1 MDSPSLPAPWS
12 RRAFVARAAAVAG
25 LGVAGPDAWMASLLA
40 QAQAPPC
47 AALPPGDLLRLLPLF
62 AAGAADV
69 PTGTLVG
76 GNGLD
81 ARLYTDLSPL
91 TPKTLVTATDDVFV
105 RTAAPPAIDTTAARW
120 TVAVQD
126 LAGRTLGAVTAAELI
141 KTAVSRG
148 PHLIE
153 CAGNSNPQNFG
164 LMSAPTWDG
173 VPLAALLARWP
184 RPAGATA
191 LLVSGRD
198 HDNAESTRSLPGAS
212 WVLPV
217 DRLTADGA
225 FLATGMNGAPLTA
238 HHGAPVR
245 LVVPGWYGCAWI
257 KWVDELRWVGADAPS
272 TTQMLEFAFR
282 THQTNQGGIPERAAD
297 YEAPEIDTAAMPIR
311 VEQRR
316 VGGRLVYDVVGLVWG
331 GARPVD
337 QLLIRVESRDRGT
350 PVRVCPAP
358 SNTATWALWTYRWTP
373 DAPGYYDITLKAADP
388 AVRTRRL
395 DLSFYIRRV
404 RVDEI

>member
-1 MDSPSLPAPWS
+1 M
-12 RRAFVARAAAVAG
+12 ARGAAAAG
-25 LGVAGPDAWMASLLA
+25 LGIAGRAPWVASLLA
-40 QAQAPPC
+40 QAPPC
-47 AALPPGDLLRLLPLF
+47 SALPAGELIRVLPLY

-76 GNGLD
+76 GTGLD
-81 ARLYTDLSPL
+81 ARLYTDLAPL
-91 TPKTLVTATDDVFV
+91 TPETLVTKTDDVFV
-105 RTAAPPAIDTTAARW
+105 RTAAPPSLDTAAARW
-120 TVAVQD
+120 AIAVQD
-126 LAGRTLGAVTAAELI
+126 LAGRPVGTVTAADLL
-141 KTAVSRG
+141 KTAAPRG
-148 PHLIE
+148 SHLIE

-164 LMSAPTWDG
+164 LMSAPVWDG
-173 VPLAALLARWP
+173 VPLSTVLSRWP

-198 HDNAESTRSLPGAS
+198 HAAAESARSLPGAS

-217 DRLTADGA
+217 DRLHADGA
-225 FLATGMNGAPLTA
+225 FLAVRMNGTPLTA

-257 KWVDELRWVGADAPS
+257 KWVNELRWVGADAPS

-282 THQTNQGGIPERAAD
+282 THQTHQGGIPERAAD
-297 YEAPEIDTAAMPIR
+297 YDAPEIDTAAMPIR

-316 VGGRLVYDVVGLVWG
+316 VDGRLVYDVVGLVWG

-337 QLLIRVESRDRGT
+337 QLLIRFGSRERGT

-358 SNTATWALWTYRWTP
+358 STTSTWALWTYRWAP

-388 AVRTRRL
+388 TVRTRRL